1 MDWKTQTRIHV
12 RFVDV
17 DLLGHVNNAKYVTYL
32 EEARV
37 VYFRQFPELDF
48 TKPDY
53 VLGNSVILASL
64 KLDYRSP
71 TYLNETLVIGLGA
84 TELRRSSF
92 TLEYT
97 VEEEKTKRLVANAS
111 TVMVY
116 FDYRAQK
123 SCEIPETLRRRFEE
137 VEGRKFG

>member
-1 MDWKTQTRIHV
+1 MEWKNRIRIAV
-12 RFVDV
+12 RFADV
-17 DLLGHVNNAKYVTYL
+17 DLMGHVNNAKYVTYL

-37 VYFRQFPELDF
+37 AYFRQFPDLDF

-53 VLGNSVILASL
+53 VPGNSVIVASL

-71 TYLNETLVIGLGA
+71 AFLNETLVIGMGA

-97 VEEEKTKRLVANAS
+97 VEEEKTNRLVANAS

-116 FDYRAQK
+116 FDYKAQK
-123 SCEIPETLRRRFEE
+123 SQEVPAALRKRFEA
-137 VEGRKFG
+137 VEGRKFP

>member
-1 MDWKTQTRIHV
+1 MDWKTQTRIQV

-97 VEEEKTKRLVANAS
+97 VEEEKTQRLVANAS
-111 TVMVY
+111 TVMIY
-116 FDYRAQK
+116 FDYKAQK
-123 SCEIPETLRRRFEE
+123 SCEIPELMRKRFEE
-137 VEGRKFG
+137 VEGRKF